1 MFKKMLCLTITG
13 YILWVVSCL
22 GPNPAGAIEAEEFQ
36 VAFIEVLEFK
46 PAKYLGVETYGRDS
60 TTIDKRLSQFY
71 HKHNLQ
77 PFWVS
82 SDGPGKRAR
91 QIYDALLAADKE
103 GLDPKRYYI
112 DRIEKY
118 WKSTDAVGLVRLDVL
133 LSLGL
138 IRYVADLREGR
149 IEPFKL
155 DPELFATA
163 RDFEFNWDDL
173 RQQVLETQ
181 DMKAFLDS
189 QIPPFRQYRK
199 LKEALVKYR
208 KIKANGGWEPVPEGE
223 VLKPGMEDER
233 MPLIRKRLAATGDFT
248 NDSMEGTVYDEK
260 TVEEVKHFQ
269 ARNGLATDGVIGN
282 ETIATMNVPVDK
294 RIRQIIIN
302 MERYRWLNTT
312 TAERVLAVNIAGFR
326 LAGVKDGGFELDM
339 PVIVGLS
346 YHKTPVFSDA
356 IKYLVINPYWNI
368 PNSIAKNEMLP
379 KLKKNPN
386 YLKEKN
392 IRLLNGWDPDAEEV
406 DSTTLDWNSMGKE
419 DIVRYRLRQD
429 PGPNNALGTIKFIFP
444 NKYNVYL
451 HDTPVHSLFEQRKR
465 TMSHGCI
472 RVSKPAELAA
482 YVLGGEEAG
491 WGIEK
496 VKQTVE
502 SGKRTVVPLKTPFPV
517 YILYRTVIFNP
528 DSGEINFFTDVY
540 GRDAL
545 LEKALF

>member
-1 MFKKMLCLTITG
+1 MLKKIHCFTIVG
-13 YILWVVSCL
+13 CILLASSFL
-22 GPNPAGAIEAEEFQ
+22 GLSEADGIESEEFR

-46 PAKYLGVETYGRDS
+46 PVKYLGIDTFGRDS
-60 TTIDKRLSQFY
+60 TTIENKLSQFY
-71 HKHNLQ
+71 HKHDLQ

-82 SDGPGKRAR
+82 TDGPGKRAR

-103 GLDPKRYYI
+103 GLDSRRYFI

-118 WKSTDAVGLVRLDVL
+118 WKSTDAIELVRLDVL

-149 IEPFKL
+149 VEPFKL
-155 DPELFATA
+155 DPKLFATA
-163 RDFEFNWDDL
+163 REFELDWDDL
-173 RQQVLETQ
+173 RQQVLATQ
-181 DMKAFLDS
+181 DMKPFLDS
-189 QIPPFRQYRK
+189 QIPPFRQYHK
-199 LKEALVKYR
+199 LKEALMKYR
-208 KIKANGGWEPVPEGE
+208 EIRADGGWEPILEGE
-223 VLKPGMEDER
+223 VLKSGMEDER
-233 MPLIRKRLAATGDFT
+233 MPLIRKRLTVTGDLKI
-248 NDSMEGTVYDEK
+248 DSMAGSIYDEK
-260 TVEEVKHFQ
+260 TLEGVKHFQ
-269 ARNGLATDGVIGN
+269 ARHGLVVDGVVGK
-282 ETIATMNVPVDK
+282 ETVIIMNVPVDA

-302 MERYRWLNTT
+302 MERYRWLNVI
-312 TAERVLAVNIAGFR
+312 EEESLLAVNIAGFR
-326 LAGVKDGGFELDM
+326 LVGVKKGAFEIDM
-339 PVIVGLS
+339 PVIVGKE

-392 IRLLNGWDPDAEEV
+392 IRLLNGWEPDAEEV
-406 DSTTLDWNSMGKE
+406 DSTVLDWNSMKKG

-444 NKYNVYL
+444 NKYSVYL
-451 HDTPVHSLFEQRKR
+451 HDTPVHSLFQQRKR

-472 RVSKPAELAA
+472 RVSQPVELAA
-482 YVLGGEEAG
+482 YVLGGDEAG
-491 WGIEK
+491 WGVEK
-496 VKQTVE
+496 IKQIVA
-502 SGKRTVVPLKTPFPV
+502 SGKRTVVPLKENFPIN
-517 YILYRTVIFNP
+517 ILYRTVIFDP
-528 DSGEINFFTDVY
+528 ESGEINFFTDVY

>member
-1 MFKKMLCLTITG
+1 MNFPCLIEGGKGVAMLRKIHCLTIVG
-13 YILWVVSCL
+13 CILLAFSGL
-22 GPNPAGAIEAEEFQ
+22 GISQAGAIEAEEFR

-46 PAKYLGVETYGRDS
+46 PAKYLGVETFGRDS

-71 HKHNLQ
+71 HKHDLQ
-77 PFWVS
+77 PFWIS
-82 SDGPGKRAR
+82 TDGPGKRAR
-91 QIYDALLAADKE
+91 QIYDALLAADTE

-118 WKSTDAVGLVRLDVL
+118 WKSTDALGLVRLDVL

-138 IRYVADLREGR
+138 VRYVADLREGR
-149 IEPFKL
+149 VEPFKL

-163 RDFEFNWDDL
+163 RDFELNWDDL

-199 LKEALVKYR
+199 LKEALMKYR

-233 MPLIRKRLAATGDFT
+233 MPLIRKRLAATGDLT
-248 NDSMEGTVYDEK
+248 TDSIGGASYDEK
-260 TVEEVKHFQ
+260 TVEGVKHFQ
-269 ARNGLATDGVIGN
+269 ARHGLAADGVVGK
-282 ETIATMNVPVDK
+282 ETVATMNVPVDT

-302 MERYRWLNTT
+302 MERYRWLHV
-312 TAERVLAVNIAGFR
+312 AEEERVLAVNIAGFR
-326 LAGVKDGGFELDM
+326 LVGVKNGAFEIDM
-339 PVIVGLS
+339 PVIVGKE

-392 IRLLNGWDPDAEEV
+392 IRLLNGWDPDAKEV
-406 DSTTLDWNSMGKE
+406 DSTTLDWNSMGKGG
-419 DIVRYRLRQD
+419 YCTL
-429 PGPNNALGTIKFIFP
+429 PAATGPR
-444 NKYNVYL
+444 
-451 HDTPVHSLFEQRKR
+451 SQ
-465 TMSHGCI
+465 
-472 RVSKPAELAA
+472 
-482 YVLGGEEAG
+482 
-491 WGIEK
+491 
-496 VKQTVE
+496 
-502 SGKRTVVPLKTPFPV
+502 
-517 YILYRTVIFNP
+517 
-528 DSGEINFFTDVY
+528 
-540 GRDAL
+540 
-545 LEKALF
+545 

>member
-1 MFKKMLCLTITG
+1 MFKKALCLTIVG
-13 YILWVVSCL
+13 YILWVVSGL
-22 GPNPAGAIEAEEFQ
+22 GLSKASAIEAEEFR
-36 VAFIEVLEFK
+36 VAFIEVLEFN
-46 PAKYLGVETYGRDS
+46 PAKYLGVETFGRDS
-60 TTIDKRLSQFY
+60 KTIDQRLSQFY
-71 HKHNLQ
+71 HTHDLQ

-82 SDGPGKRAR
+82 TAGPGKRAR
-91 QIYDALLAADKE
+91 QIYDALLSADKE

-138 IRYVADLREGR
+138 VRYVADLREGR
-149 IEPFKL
+149 VEPFKL

-163 RDFEFNWDDL
+163 REFELNWDDL

-199 LKEALVKYR
+199 LKEALMQYR
-208 KIKANGGWEPVPEGE
+208 EIKGDGGWKSVPEGE
-223 VLKPGMEDER
+223 VLKAGMEDAR
-233 MPLIRKRLAATGDFT
+233 IPLIRKRLTVTGDLT
-248 NDSMEGTVYDEK
+248 TESMEGTVYDEK
-260 TVEEVKHFQ
+260 TVEGVKHFQ
-269 ARNGLATDGVIGN
+269 DRHGLAADGVIGKG
-282 ETIATMNVPVDK
+282 TISTMNVPVDN

-302 MERYRWLNTT
+302 MERYRWLHV
-312 TAERVLAVNIAGFR
+312 AEEERFLAVNIAGFR
-326 LAGVKDGGFELDM
+326 LVGVKNGAFEIDM
-339 PVIVGLS
+339 PVIVGKE
-346 YHKTPVFSDA
+346 YHKTPVFSDT
-356 IKYLVINPYWNI
+356 IKYLVINPYWNV
-368 PNSIAKNEMLP
+368 PNSIAQNEMLP

-392 IRLLNGWDPDAEEV
+392 IRLLNGWDPDAKEV
-406 DSTTLDWNSMGKE
+406 DSTTLDWNSMGKG

-472 RVSKPAELAA
+472 RVSKPAELAS

-496 VKQTVE
+496 IKQTVA
-502 SGKRTVVPLKTPFPV
+502 SGKRTVVPLKKPFPIH
-517 YILYRTVIFNP
+517 ILYRTVIFNP
-528 DSGEINFFTDVY
+528 ASGEINFFTDVY